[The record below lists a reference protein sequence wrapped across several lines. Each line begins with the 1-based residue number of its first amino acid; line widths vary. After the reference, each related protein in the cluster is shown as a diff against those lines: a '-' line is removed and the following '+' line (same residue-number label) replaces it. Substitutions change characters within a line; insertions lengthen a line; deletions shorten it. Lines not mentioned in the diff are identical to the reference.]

1 MNSDVFSVNDH
12 IMYILLD
19 DLDEN
24 IRWKDLKMN
33 MRISEVVVQKI
44 YVLDCFHVNTFDKM
58 VDLLRTTYTCKF
70 QKKAM

>member
-1 MNSDVFSVNDH
+1 LNSDVFSVNDH

-33 MRISEVVVQKI
+33 IRISELVVQKNI
-44 YVLDCFHVNTFDKM
+44 CS
-58 VDLLRTTYTCKF
+58 
-70 QKKAM
+70 

>member
-33 MRISEVVVQKI
+33 IRISELVVQKNI
-44 YVLDCFHVNTFDKM
+44 CS
-58 VDLLRTTYTCKF
+58 
-70 QKKAM
+70 